1 MNIKKEWRNS
11 MKYTISEKRVLKKLG
26 ISDFR
31 HMTKDKI
38 VKFASMLPY
47 MDKEVA
53 LKALEQFPEYKDM
66 SCQLADTYKQ
76 ILSDI
81 LASNN
86 KTVDASIS
94 ACNKILDSL
103 AKTLEKDDLTPD
115 VIKSTQENMVKVA
128 ELMRDIDKQNKGFL
142 LKIAGFGFLALA
154 FVGGIAGALLGSNT
168 QIHNDDL
175 LEDNYND
182 NPPNT
187 NKDNI
192 IDVECEDIDADE

>member
-1 MNIKKEWRNS
+1 

-142 LKIAGFGFLALA
+142 LKIAGFSFLALA

>member
-1 MNIKKEWRNS
+1 
-11 MKYTISEKRVLKKLG
+11 MKYTISEKKVLKKLG

-76 ILSDI
+76 ILSEI

-115 VIKSTQENMVKVA
+115 VIKSTQENMIKVA

-168 QIHNDDL
+168 QIHNDNL
-175 LEDNYND
+175 LDDNYNN
-182 NPPNT
+182 NPPDT
-187 NKDNI
+187 NEDNI
-192 IDVECEDIDADE
+192 IDVECEDIDTDE

>member
-1 MNIKKEWRNS
+1 
-11 MKYTISEKRVLKKLG
+11 MKYTISEKKVLKKLG

-76 ILSDI
+76 ILSEI

-115 VIKSTQENMVKVA
+115 VIKSTQENMIKVA

-168 QIHNDDL
+168 QIHNDNL
-175 LEDNYND
+175 LDDNYNN
-182 NPPNT
+182 NPPDT
-187 NKDNI
+187 NEDNI
-192 IDVECEDIDADE
+192 IDVKCEDIDTDE

>member
-1 MNIKKEWRNS
+1 
-11 MKYTISEKRVLKKLG
+11 MKYTISEKKVLKKLG

-38 VKFASMLPY
+38 VKFASMLPK

-76 ILSDI
+76 ILSGI

-94 ACNKILDSL
+94 ACNKILDSMT
-103 AKTLEKDDLTPD
+103 KTLEKDNLTPD
-115 VIKSTQENMVKVA
+115 VIKSTQENMIKVA
-128 ELMRDIDKQNKGFL
+128 ELMKDIDKQNKGFL
-142 LKIAGFGFLALA
+142 SKIAEYGILALA
-154 FVGGIAGALLGSNT
+154 FLGGIVATLFVSKT
-168 QIHNDDL
+168 QINNDDL
-175 LEDNYND
+175 LDDNYNYY
-182 NPPNT
+182 PQNT
-187 NKDNI
+187 NEDNI
-192 IDVECEDIDADE
+192 VDVECEDVDTEE

>member
-1 MNIKKEWRNS
+1 
-11 MKYTISEKRVLKKLG
+11 MKYTISEKKVLKKLG

-76 ILSDI
+76 ILSEI

-103 AKTLEKDDLTPD
+103 AKKLEKDDLTPD
-115 VIKSTQENMVKVA
+115 VIKSTQENMIKVA

-168 QIHNDDL
+168 QIHNDNL
-175 LEDNYND
+175 LDNNYN
-182 NPPNT
+182 NPPDT
-187 NKDNI
+187 NEDNI
-192 IDVECEDIDADE
+192 IDVECEDIDTDE

>member
-1 MNIKKEWRNS
+1 
-11 MKYTISEKRVLKKLG
+11 MKYTISEKKVLKKLG

-76 ILSDI
+76 ILSEI

-115 VIKSTQENMVKVA
+115 VIKSTQENMIKVA

-168 QIHNDDL
+168 QIHNDNL
-175 LEDNYND
+175 LDDNFNN
-182 NPPNT
+182 NPPDT
-187 NKDNI
+187 NEDNI
-192 IDVECEDIDADE
+192 IDVECEDIDTDE

>member
-1 MNIKKEWRNS
+1 

>member
-1 MNIKKEWRNS
+1 
-11 MKYTISEKRVLKKLG
+11 MKYTISEKKVLKKLG

-53 LKALEQFPEYKDM
+53 LKALEQFPEYKNM

-76 ILSDI
+76 ILSEI

-115 VIKSTQENMVKVA
+115 VIKSTQENMIKVA

-168 QIHNDDL
+168 QIHNDNL
-175 LEDNYND
+175 LDDNYNN
-182 NPPNT
+182 NPPDT
-187 NKDNI
+187 NEDNI
-192 IDVECEDIDADE
+192 IDVECEDIDTDE